1 MRSSH
6 KDSVR
11 EAAVEEYLCSK
22 TNHPAMRA
30 QVHLPALDLFWV
42 LLIAQLH
49 LPLLISPVEVLIHE
63 ACCVQWQALA
73 GDNYSRGTERMLRE
87 RLRTLLD
94 ILTPMGYDLLD
105 HGTFSQV
112 FVIPAESRGVL
123 TGISHSIGPSV
134 QSPAGSW
141 HLLTG
146 ICHPVGHYHLFKLQ
160 FAVSSV
166 CLLPTVH
173 IIDIIVCL
181 SCLSLLPVLCVD
193 VNS

>member
-1 MRSSH
+1 
-6 KDSVR
+6 
-11 EAAVEEYLCSK
+11 
-22 TNHPAMRA
+22 MRA
-30 QVHLPALDLFWV
+30 QVHLPALGSLDSPAPPPPHDLARRGLNSRSV
-42 LLIAQLH
+42 L
-49 LPLLISPVEVLIHE
+49 
-63 ACCVQWQALA
+63 CVQWQALA

-146 ICHPVGHYHLFKLQ
+146 ICHPIGHYHLFKLQ

-166 CLLPTVH
+166 CLLPAVH

-193 VNS
+193 ANS